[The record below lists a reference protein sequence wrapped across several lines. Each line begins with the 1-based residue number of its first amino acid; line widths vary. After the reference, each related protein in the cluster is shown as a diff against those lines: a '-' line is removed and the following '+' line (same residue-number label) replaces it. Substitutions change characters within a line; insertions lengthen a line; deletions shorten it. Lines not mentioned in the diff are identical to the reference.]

1 MTDTDT
7 TPAAPS
13 IEDVLD
19 AWLDAALDELG
30 EQPTDLD
37 HAAKLLGAQRG
48 IDRRIAEIDT
58 LIARRIEQLRAFHRE
73 QRDPLLARR
82 QHLDGLIGGWALAE
96 WERTGRKT
104 WKVPEGTIEVRPRKP
119 RMEIDARV
127 DITDELLDRV
137 EGPLPAAVKH
147 ERSILVSKVATD
159 DVWEVRHGDVI
170 ADYPNVPEGYE
181 ARTVLLGVPG
191 VPPDDEGKER
201 PEVPF
206 EPLRG
211 VVALVPLPG
220 RAGQVA
226 TPRPG
231 KGSK

>member
-1 MTDTDT
+1 VTDTDL

-19 AWLDAALDELG
+19 AWLDAQLTELG

-37 HAAKLLGAQRG
+37 HAGKLLGAQRG
-48 IDRRIAEIDT
+48 IDRRIAEID
-58 LIARRIEQLRAFHRE
+58 AVVAKRIEALRAFHRE

-119 RMEIDARV
+119 RMEIDAR
-127 DITDELLDRV
+127 ITIDDAVLDRV
-137 EGPLPAAVKH
+137 EGPLPAAVKT
-147 ERSILVSKVATD
+147 ERSILVSKVASD
-159 DVWEVRHGDVI
+159 DVWQVGHGNVI
-170 ADYPNVPEGYE
+170 ADYPGVPEGYE
-181 ARTVLLGVPG
+181 AREVLISVPG
-191 VPPDDEGKER
+191 VPDDDEGKGA
-201 PEVPF
+201 PEVAPTV
-206 EPLRG
+206 LRG
-211 VVALVPLPG
+211 VVAMVPLPG

>member
-19 AWLDAALDELG
+19 AWLDAQLTELG
-30 EQPTDLD
+30 EEPTDLD
-37 HAAKLLGAQRG
+37 HAGKLLGAQRG
-48 IDRRIAEIDT
+48 IDRRIAEIDALVT
-58 LIARRIEQLRAFHRE
+58 KRIEALRAFHRE

-82 QHLDGLIGGWALAE
+82 AHLDTLIGGWALAE

-119 RMEIDARV
+119 RIVLDERV
-127 DITDELLDRV
+127 DVTDDLLDRV
-137 EGPLPAAVKH
+137 EGVLPAAIKK
-147 ERSILVSKVATD
+147 ERSVLVSGVKSDETYTVEPGA
-159 DVWEVRHGDVI
+159 VI
-170 ADYPNVPEGYE
+170 GNYPAPEGYT
-181 ARTVLLGVPG
+181 ARQVRAKADGVTVVL
-191 VPPDDEGKER
+191 EG
-201 PEVPF
+201 
-206 EPLRG
+206 L
-211 VVALVPLPG
+211 VALVPQDG